1 MVILKKSALPEGKM
15 FLNLFHYKHHPPPP
29 KSKNKNKPQQYYRCK
44 YSTVKTHLTDTT
56 TSIVTLVSMK
66 QMPTFVY
73 MYV

>member
-1 MVILKKSALPEGKM
+1 M
-15 FLNLFHYKHHPPPP
+15 FLNLFHYKHHPPNPSPP
-29 KSKNKNKPQQYYRCK
+29 QKKNKPKQNYRCK